1 MSRLGVY
8 EWQMKPITSLH
19 IQPIREDISK
29 KNVKTMKMYKKKLG
43 KDFDIKKLNYSKDTD
58 VIKAE
63 GSIAV
68 SKNLKIKER
77 ILSVKQINK

>member
-1 MSRLGVY
+1 
-8 EWQMKPITSLH
+8 MKPITSLH